1 MAKKPSYFEWL
12 YYKSIEIIKS
22 DETKDT
28 LTVIIGM
35 SSLMMLIVGI
45 IIMFVEPFGAV
56 LALIG
61 FFNITYILYRRRD
74 YD

>member
-1 MAKKPSYFEWL
+1 MTRKLSYFEWL
-12 YYKSIEIIKS
+12 YSKTIEIIKS

-45 IIMFVEPFGAV
+45 IIMFVEPFGVV

-61 FFNITYILYRRRD
+61 FFNITYILYRRRED
-74 YD
+74 V